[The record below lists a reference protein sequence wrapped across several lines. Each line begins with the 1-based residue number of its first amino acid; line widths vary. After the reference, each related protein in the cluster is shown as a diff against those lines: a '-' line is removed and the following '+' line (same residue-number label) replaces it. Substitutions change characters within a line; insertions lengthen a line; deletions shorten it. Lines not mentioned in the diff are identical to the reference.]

1 MNLENAGSWFTLA
14 NFPISVAYP
23 NFKREVVTLKVAR
36 INFEDQK
43 LKFVSSY
50 LQKINTTEYGVVDL
64 SEEKSKNL
72 DKISYES
79 FDNARDFKVIKTP
92 ISNRTFIIGG
102 KTSKTIKEIYNED
115 INNIKVILFV
125 L

>member
-1 MNLENAGSWFTLA
+1 MR
-14 NFPISVAYP
+14 I
-23 NFKREVVTLKVAR
+23 AR

-43 LKFVSSY
+43 LRFVSSN

-64 SEEKSKNL
+64 SEEESKNL
-72 DKISYES
+72 DKISYNS
-79 FDNARDFKVIKTP
+79 FDNARDFKVVKTP

-125 L
+125 I